1 MSIHKVNSVIILKD
15 GTVLAIRPEMC
26 LTAGCYFLCS
36 NEQKCLAEARMFN
49 EKDVHVTMDGR
60 FSCAMTI
67 DSDTHFEKIDG
78 GV

>member
-1 MSIHKVNSVIILKD
+1 MSIHKVNSVITLKD
-15 GTVLAIRPEMC
+15 GTVLAIRPNHC
-26 LTAGCYFLCS
+26 LAVGCYFLYPQ
-36 NEQKCLAEARMFN
+36 EHKCLAEARMFN
-49 EKDVHVTMDGR
+49 KGDVHVTTNGK

>member
-1 MSIHKVNSVIILKD
+1 MSIHKVNSVITLKD
-15 GTVLAIRPEMC
+15 GTVLAIRPNLC
-26 LTAGCYFLCS
+26 LTVGCYFLS
-36 NEQKCLAEARMFN
+36 KEHECLAKASMFN
-49 EKDVHVTMDGR
+49 KKDIHVTTNGM

>member
-1 MSIHKVNSVIILKD
+1 MSIHKVNNVIKLKD
-15 GTVLAIRPEMC
+15 GTVLAIRPNMC
-26 LTAGCYFLCS
+26 LTTGCYFLYS
-36 NEQKCLAEARMFN
+36 HECLAEARMFN
-49 EKDVHVTMDGR
+49 EKDVHVTVDGK